1 MLNIGDFAL
10 ILIAL
15 AAAVAVGAYWFSKS
29 RVEPIGIVRANDWT
43 DEKIR
48 QAVIKAVKGVDVASM
63 PAEDAEAH
71 LEELARHA
79 IAREYAEIHP
89 GLQVQVT
96 PHWPDA
102 KALITGNT
110 VVIRPWVGHRIA
122 GESGIREVVV
132 EVNRQSTLKLE
143 TKRPIKEAWEDIH
156 SPPKRTE
163 PVAPR
168 LKVAAAPNARPIAAE
183 PRPRPTPAQPPKARP
198 KLPRR

>member
-1 MLNIGDFAL
+1 MLNVGDYAL

-15 AAAVAVGAYWFSKS
+15 AFAVAIGAWFFSKT
-29 RVEPIGIVRANDWT
+29 RIEPVGIVRANDWT

-63 PAEDAEAH
+63 PAENAEAH

-89 GLQVQVT
+89 GLQIQVT
-96 PHWPDA
+96 DYWPDA

-110 VVIRPWVGHRIA
+110 AVIRPWVGHRIA

-132 EVNRQSTLKLE
+132 EVNRQPTLKLE
-143 TKRPIKEAWEDIH
+143 TKRPIKEAWSDIH
-156 SPPKRTE
+156 SPPGKAE

-168 LKVAAAPNARPIAAE
+168 LKVAPTPSTTPPPRAAPR
-183 PRPRPTPAQPPKARP
+183 KATLKR
-198 KLPRR
+198 

>member
-1 MLNIGDFAL
+1 MINIGDIAL

-15 AAAVAVGAYWFSKS
+15 ASAVGFGAYFFSKT

-63 PAEDAEAH
+63 PAENAEAH

-89 GLQVQVT
+89 GLQIQVT
-96 PHWPDA
+96 DHWPDA

-110 VVIRPWVGHRIA
+110 AVIRPWVGHRIA

-132 EVNRQSTLKLE
+132 EVNRQPTLKLE
-143 TKRPIKEAWEDIH
+143 TKRPIKEAWADIH
-156 SPPKRTE
+156 SPPGKAE

-168 LKVAAAPNARPIAAE
+168 LKVAKAPEKSAPYEAPPRAVLKKAE
-183 PRPRPTPAQPPKARP
+183 FK
-198 KLPRR
+198 RR

>member
-1 MLNIGDFAL
+1 MLNVGDYAL

-15 AAAVAVGAYWFSKS
+15 AFAVAIGAWFFSKT
-29 RVEPIGIVRANDWT
+29 RLEPIGIVRCNEWT
-43 DEKIR
+43 DEKVR
-48 QAVIKAVKGVDVASM
+48 QAVIKAVKGCDVASM
-63 PAEDAEAH
+63 PVEQAEAH

-110 VVIRPWVGHRIA
+110 VVIRPWVGHRIV

-132 EVNRQSTLKLE
+132 EVNRQPTLKLE
-143 TKRPIKEAWEDIH
+143 TKRPIAEAWSDIT

-168 LKVAAAPNARPIAAE
+168 LKVASASSSPP
-183 PRPRPTPAQPPKARP
+183 PSTTPPPKAKA
-198 KLPRR
+198 KLTPRR

>member
-1 MLNIGDFAL
+1 MLNVGDYAL

-15 AAAVAVGAYWFSKS
+15 AFAVAIGAWFFSKT
-29 RVEPIGIVRANDWT
+29 RLEPIGIVRCNEWT
-43 DEKIR
+43 DEKVR

-63 PAEDAEAH
+63 PVEQAEAH

-110 VVIRPWVGHRIA
+110 VVIRPWVGHRIV

-132 EVNRQSTLKLE
+132 EVNRQPTLKLE
-143 TKRPIKEAWEDIH
+143 NRRPLKEAWSDIT
-156 SPPKRTE
+156 SPPGKAE

-168 LKVAAAPNARPIAAE
+168 LKVASASSSPPLSTTPP
-183 PRPRPTPAQPPKARP
+183 PRAKA
-198 KLPRR
+198 KLTPRR

>member
-15 AAAVAVGAYWFSKS
+15 AFAVAIGAWFFSKT
-29 RVEPIGIVRANDWT
+29 RLEPIGIVRANDWT

-48 QAVIKAVKGVDVASM
+48 QAVIKAVKGCDVASM
-63 PAEDAEAH
+63 PVEEAEAH

-89 GLQVQVT
+89 GLQIQVT
-96 PHWPDA
+96 DHWPDA
-102 KALITGNT
+102 KALITSNT

-122 GESGIREVVV
+122 GESGIREVIV
-132 EVNRQSTLKLE
+132 EVNRQSTLKLDAR
-143 TKRPIKEAWEDIH
+143 RPLKEAWDDIH

-163 PVAPR
+163 PVAPLR
-168 LKVAAAPNARPIAAE
+168 RVAAVPSARPIA
-183 PRPRPTPAQPPKARP
+183 PAPAPAPNQPPKATR
-198 KLPRR
+198 KR

>member
-1 MLNIGDFAL
+1 MLNIGDAVL
-10 ILIAL
+10 LLIAL
-15 AAAVAVGAYWFSKS
+15 GAAVGVGAYFFSKT
-29 RVEPIGIVRANDWT
+29 RIEPIGIVRANDWT

-63 PAEDAEAH
+63 PVEDAEAH

-102 KALITGNT
+102 KALITGNSA
-110 VVIRPWVGHRIA
+110 VIRPWVGHRIS

-143 TKRPIKEAWEDIH
+143 NRRTIKSAYDDIH
-156 SPPKRTE
+156 SPPTRTE
-163 PVAPR
+163 QVAPR
-168 LKVAAAPNARPIAAE
+168 LKVAAAPSARPIAAE
-183 PRPRPTPAQPPKARP
+183 PKPVPNQPAKARP

>member
-1 MLNIGDFAL
+1 MLNVGDYAL

-15 AAAVAVGAYWFSKS
+15 AFAVAIGAWFFSKT
-29 RVEPIGIVRANDWT
+29 RLEPIGIVRCNEWT
-43 DEKIR
+43 DEKVR
-48 QAVIKAVKGVDVASM
+48 QAVIKAVKGCDVASM
-63 PAEDAEAH
+63 PVEQAEAH

-110 VVIRPWVGHRIA
+110 VVIRPWVGHRIV
-122 GESGIREVVV
+122 GENGIREVVV
-132 EVNRQSTLKLE
+132 EVNRQPTLKLE
-143 TKRPIKEAWEDIH
+143 NRRPLKEAWSDIT
-156 SPPKRTE
+156 SPPAKSE

-168 LKVAAAPNARPIAAE
+168 LKVAAASSSPPPSTTPP
-183 PRPRPTPAQPPKARP
+183 PRAKA
-198 KLPRR
+198 KLTPRR

>member
-1 MLNIGDFAL
+1 MLNIGDYAL

-15 AAAVAVGAYWFSKS
+15 AFAVAIGAWFFSKT
-29 RVEPIGIVRANDWT
+29 RIEPVGIVRANDWT

-63 PAEDAEAH
+63 PAENAEAH

-89 GLQVQVT
+89 GLHIQVT
-96 PHWPDA
+96 DHWPDA

-110 VVIRPWVGHRIA
+110 AVIRPWVGHRIA

-132 EVNRQSTLKLE
+132 EVNRAPTLKLE
-143 TKRPIKEAWEDIH
+143 TKRPIKEAWSDIH
-156 SPPKRTE
+156 SPPGKAE
-163 PVAPR
+163 AVAPR
-168 LKVAAAPNARPIAAE
+168 LKVAPPPSTTPPPRAAPR
-183 PRPRPTPAQPPKARP
+183 KATLKR
-198 KLPRR
+198 